1 MNTSEKSR
9 AFNLAEK
16 LKFLKDNTLTV
27 SKIFFV
33 LAALALVL
41 RTVCRISSNFA
52 DFFNRRIASCVRFVM
67 TSATNILPFSLAE
80 IIIMLLPFIFVA
92 VVVFAVIFSK
102 SKEKTVRYI
111 MLLLS
116 IIALLYFLFVFTYA
130 TGFQANTIDN
140 AFDLQQNEITVEEL
154 KDTAMWLSS
163 EAGKLANASLFEGY
177 NSKMPFSWKEM
188 NNKLNSAFDKVNE
201 KYDFLCNYYTSSKK
215 VVLSHAMS
223 YTHTLGVY
231 TFFTGEANINVS
243 YPDYTALFTAAHE
256 MSHQRG
262 VAREN
267 EANFL
272 AFIVCTSSDDE
283 YIRYCG
289 YVNMLEYVLNALSS
303 ASSAEYGGVVASLS
317 DPVLMEIMGYARVYE
332 KYDDSPVGE
341 ISQTINDTYLK
352 SQGTEG
358 TKSYGMVVDLA
369 VAYYK
374 EQKSNAE

>member
-92 VVVFAVIFSK
+92 VIVLAVIFSK
-102 SKEKTVRYI
+102 SKEKTARYI

-116 IIALLYFLFVFTYA
+116 IVALLYFLFVFTYA
-130 TGFQANTIDN
+130 TGFQTNTIDK
-140 AFDLQQNEITVEEL
+140 AFDLQQNEVTVEEL

-163 EAGKLANASLFEGY
+163 EAGKLADESLFEEY

-188 NNKLNSAFDKVNE
+188 NKKLNSAFDSVNE
-201 KYDFLCNYYTSSKK
+201 KYGFLCNYYTSSKP
-215 VVLSHAMS
+215 VILSRAMS

-272 AFIVCTSSDDE
+272 AFIVCASSDDE

-289 YVNMLEYVLNALSS
+289 YVNMLEYVMNALST
-303 ASSAEYGGVVASLS
+303 ASSAEYGSVVASLS
-317 DPVLMEIMGYARVYE
+317 DPVLMEIMGYARVYKE
-332 KYDDSPVGE
+332 YEDSPVGE

-374 EQKSNAE
+374 AQKSTAE